1 MTSSHSTPPIPASRE
16 TAESFG
22 LEWTTHGTLARLY
35 ASEADLWREF
45 ETFRIPSGMLEGRRV
60 LDAGCGMGRWS
71 YVVAKSGARYVVG
84 FDLHDGV
91 RAAQA
96 LTRETGRV
104 SFLKAN
110 VFALPF
116 RPASFD
122 SIISIGV
129 LHHTGD
135 TIGAIRGL
143 LPLLRPGGHLFIQL
157 YATRGVTRD
166 RRMAALLGLT
176 NRMSKRLL
184 YRLCVAVVAARYV
197 PLVKN
202 LVQAVNHFVQIVSF
216 GKHRSFWRNVADT
229 YDWHCCPYR
238 TFHTAEELLQLFKEL
253 GLVEV
258 AITNPSYGGAVN
270 IVGRRPVVTEA
281 GGIPLTTGRG
291 VEV

>member
-1 MTSSHSTPPIPASRE
+1 MTPSESMPPIPASRE

-22 LEWTTHGTLARLY
+22 LEWTAHGTLARLY
-35 ASEADLWREF
+35 ASETDLWSEF

-91 RAAQA
+91 HAARA
-96 LTRETGRV
+96 LTRETCRV
-104 SFLKAN
+104 SLLKAN

-143 LPLLRPGGHLFIQL
+143 LPLLRPGGHLFIHL
-157 YATRGVTRD
+157 YATRGATRD
-166 RRMAALLGLT
+166 RRMTTLLSLT
-176 NRMSKRLL
+176 NRMTGT
-184 YRLCVAVVAARYV
+184 AVRTG
-197 PLVKN
+197 
-202 LVQAVNHFVQIVSF
+202 HFTRRRNSS
-216 GKHRSFWRNVADT
+216 GSSTSSDWSRSRS
-229 YDWHCCPYR
+229 R
-238 TFHTAEELLQLFKEL
+238 IQS
-253 GLVEV
+253 
-258 AITNPSYGGAVN
+258 IGGW
-270 IVGRRPVVTEA
+270 
-281 GGIPLTTGRG
+281 
-291 VEV
+291 

>member
-1 MTSSHSTPPIPASRE
+1 
-16 TAESFG
+16 

-35 ASEADLWREF
+35 ASEADLWSEF

-91 RAAQA
+91 HAARA

-104 SFLKAN
+104 SLLKAN

-143 LPLLRPGGHLFIQL
+143 LPLLRPGGAPVHPVL
-157 YATRGVTRD
+157 RD
-166 RRMAALLGLT
+166 AGGDEGSSHDDVALPHQ
-176 NRMSKRLL
+176 S
-184 YRLCVAVVAARYV
+184 
-197 PLVKN
+197 
-202 LVQAVNHFVQIVSF
+202 
-216 GKHRSFWRNVADT
+216 
-229 YDWHCCPYR
+229 YDWQCCPYR
-238 TFHTAEELLQLFKEL
+238 TFHTAEELLRLFDEL

-258 AITNPSYGGAVN
+258 AITNPIYRGVVN
-270 IVGRRPVVTEA
+270 IVGRRPSRTEA
-281 GGIPLTTGRG
+281 SAVPLAAGRRAR
-291 VEV
+291 E